1 MTLVARVEKQIV
13 ETPKLTAPK
22 PTSKVDQGN
31 RYSIEAVAKALD
43 ILQVFLNLKK
53 DSLSFTEIA
62 TSVGLNKNAVFRLLY
77 TLTEKRF
84 LQKASD
90 SGKYSLSPKCIE
102 MGRSARINNSL
113 RRVALPHMQELRK
126 RFEDT
131 INFAVLEDGQI
142 CYVEVLESAHR
153 FKLVASPGDRD
164 PVHSTALGKAILAH
178 LPEDQVRRIIKVR
191 GTPAITSA
199 TITSYQALVQ
209 ELENVRRR
217 GYAVNEGEMVEGSRC
232 VAVAILNS
240 RWEVQ
245 GAISVSGPAVR
256 IEEKNIPEI
265 AYCLMKV
272 CSEISRQLD

>member
-1 MTLVARVEKQIV
+1 VGRSTKQTVVEARKS
-13 ETPKLTAPK
+13 
-22 PTSKVDQGN
+22 TSPRAQDVHERN

-62 TSVGLNKNAVFRLLY
+62 TAVGLNKNAVFRLLY
-77 TLTEKRF
+77 TLTEKGF

-113 RRVALPHMQELRK
+113 RRVALPYMHELRK

-131 INFAVLEDGQI
+131 VNFAVLEDGQI

-178 LPEDQVRRIIKVR
+178 LPEDQVRRIINVR
-191 GTPAITSA
+191 GIPAITPA
-199 TITSYQALVQ
+199 TIASYPALIQ
-209 ELENVRRR
+209 ELEKIQRR
-217 GYAVNEGEMVEGSRC
+217 GYAINEGEMVEGSRC
-232 VAVAILNS
+232 VAVAIVNS
-240 RWEVQ
+240 RREVE

-265 AYCLMKV
+265 AYCLMKA